1 MEYYSEGSSALP
13 AKPAWMATP
22 EAAVETAARVVNL
35 ASDYEPDY
43 WSSWRMQGAA
53 QRNLFDTMP
62 QDTPEQRKKAADVL
76 NEAIKS
82 FLKASHLAGEAGN
95 AHDQDVNAERVDNM
109 IPIRQRLL
117 RGGRARESW
126 VLGVG
131 LSSCS

>member
-76 NEAIKS
+76 SEAMKS
-82 FLKASHLAGEAGN
+82 YMKASQGAGEAGISESRD
-95 AHDQDVNAERVDNM
+95 AMAEKAREM
-109 IPIRQRLL
+109 IPIIRRL
-117 RGGRARESW
+117 RE
-126 VLGVG
+126 
-131 LSSCS
+131 